1 MERRRRE
8 RDQSAIFMDAEIT
21 QNKGQTRGRKDDHKS
36 GAKQL
41 IMSWNEERKKTV

>member
-1 MERRRRE
+1 MEGRRRE

-21 QNKGQTRGRKDDHKS
+21 QNKGQTRGRKDDQKS